1 MARTLM
7 DLLKPEIDEEIRA
20 DRKTN
25 LFTYAQKGGM
35 TVDFAA
41 KEVGMSVTD
50 FIASMQ
56 KAGYTVPETA

>member
-1 MARTLM
+1 MAKTIF
-7 DLLKPEIDEEIRA
+7 DIFKPEIDELTRN
-20 DRKTN
+20 N
-25 LFTYAQKGGM
+25 LFAYVQKGGM